1 MLANIALIDDDH
13 DIINLFSEI
22 LELNGYTVSTFTDPI
37 DALTNLQANIKD
49 YDLII
54 SDFKMPCLSG
64 NSLCQKLLTI
74 NPDLRVIIISAY
86 SDIECDRKFTFV
98 SKPLSMSKLLQIIG
112 EKLKEQKKTSGKY
125 CIIMMSF
132 FLPI

>member
-1 MLANIALIDDDH
+1 MLAKIALIDDDR

-22 LELNGYTVSTFTDPI
+22 LELNGYTVSTFTDPL
-37 DALTNLQANIKD
+37 DALTNLQDNIED

-74 NPDLRVIIISAY
+74 NPELKVIIISAY
-86 SDIECDRKFTFV
+86 SDIECDRKFTYV
-98 SKPLSMSKLLQIIG
+98 SKPLSMPKLLQIVA
-112 EKLKEQKKTSGKY
+112 EKLKEHKKTQVS
-125 CIIMMSF
+125 IV
-132 FLPI
+132 

>member
-1 MLANIALIDDDH
+1 MLAKIVLIDDDH

-22 LELNGYTVSTFTDPI
+22 LELHGYTVSTFTDPV
-37 DALTNLQANIKD
+37 DALTNLQDNIED
-49 YDLII
+49 YNVII

-74 NPDLRVIIISAY
+74 NPDLKVIIMSAY

-98 SKPLSMSKLLQIIG
+98 SKPLSMPKLLQIIG
-112 EKLKEQKKTSGKY
+112 EKLKEQKMPRVS
-125 CIIMMSF
+125 II
-132 FLPI
+132 